1 MYQGSKE
8 IVTISFTIREA
19 FLLYQK
25 LSVSVGVT
33 INTSPT
39 SPGTGDIDFGPNACI
54 ELYETQLRWS
64 DYYLKGINTDILEAA
79 PVKIFVM
86 GANVWRDGQEWPLW
100 HWARNPPIALS
111 TIRIPLLLLCVSN
124 AGMAVVVEDS
134 RSGPQGEG
142 QGKQRGLAA

>member
-1 MYQGSKE
+1 MYQGSRE

-25 LSVSVGVT
+25 LSVSVGVA

-54 ELYETQLRWS
+54 ELYETQLRWF
-64 DYYLKGINTDILEAA
+64 DYYLKGIHTGILEEA

-86 GANVWRDGQEWPLW
+86 GANVWRDGQEWPL
-100 HWARNPPIALS
+100 
-111 TIRIPLLLLCVSN
+111 
-124 AGMAVVVEDS
+124 
-134 RSGPQGEG
+134 
-142 QGKQRGLAA
+142 